1 MTRHDEGARLRHM
14 LDAAREAVGF
24 ARGKTRADL
33 HADRGLQLILTRL
46 LEIVGEA
53 ASRIPQ
59 EWRDQYPAI
68 PWSAAVAIRN
78 RLIHGYEDVDLDIV
92 WQTVE
97 EDLPRLIA
105 SLEKAIDSEPA

>member
-1 MTRHDEGARLRHM
+1 MTQHDEGARLRHM
-14 LDAAREAVGF
+14 LDVSREAVGF
-24 ARGKTRADL
+24 AKGKSRADL

-53 ASRIPQ
+53 ANKVPQ
-59 EWRDQYPAI
+59 ATRDLYPEI
-68 PWSAAVAIRN
+68 PWSAAIAVRN

-97 EDLPRLIA
+97 EDLPQLIA
-105 SLEKAIDSEPA
+105 SLEKAIKSDPA

>member
-14 LDAAREAVGF
+14 LDASREAVGF
-24 ARGKTRADL
+24 AKGKSRADL

-53 ASRIPQ
+53 ANKVPQ
-59 EWRDQYPAI
+59 TTRDLYPEI
-68 PWSAAVAIRN
+68 PWSAAIAVRN

>member
-1 MTRHDEGARLRHM
+1 MTRHDEGPRLRHM
-14 LDAAREAVGF
+14 LDASREAVGF
-24 ARGKTRADL
+24 AKGKSRADL

-53 ASRIPQ
+53 ANKVPQ
-59 EWRDQYPAI
+59 TTRDLYPEI
-68 PWSAAVAIRN
+68 PWSAAIAVRN

>member
-14 LDAAREAVGF
+14 LDASREAVGF
-24 ARGKTRADL
+24 AKGRSRADL

-53 ASRIPQ
+53 ANKVPQ
-59 EWRDQYPAI
+59 TTRDFYPQI
-68 PWSAAVAIRN
+68 PWSAAIAIRN

-92 WQTVE
+92 WQTVN
-97 EDLPRLIA
+97 EDLPRLIRE
-105 SLEKAIDSEPA
+105 LEMVVGG

>member
-1 MTRHDEGARLRHM
+1 MTQHEEAARLRHM

-24 ARGKTRADL
+24 ANGRSRSDL

-53 ASRIPQ
+53 ANRVPPAV
-59 EWRDQYPAI
+59 RDRHSEISWSEAI
-68 PWSAAVAIRN
+68 AIRN

-92 WQTVE
+92 WQTVN
-97 EDLPRLIA
+97 EDLPKLVA
-105 SLEKAIDSEPA
+105 ALEKAIEE

>member
-14 LDAAREAVGF
+14 LDASREAVGF
-24 ARGKTRADL
+24 AKGKSRADL

-53 ASRIPQ
+53 ANKVPQ
-59 EWRDQYPAI
+59 TTRDLYPEI
-68 PWSAAVAIRN
+68 PWSAAIAVRN

-92 WQTVE
+92 WQTVN
-97 EDLPRLIA
+97 EDLPPLIRA
-105 SLEKAIDSEPA
+105 LELAVGG

>member
-14 LDAAREAVGF
+14 LDASREAVGF
-24 ARGKTRADL
+24 AKGKSRADL

-53 ASRIPQ
+53 ANKVPQ
-59 EWRDQYPAI
+59 TTRDLYPEI
-68 PWSAAVAIRN
+68 PWSAAIAVRN

-97 EDLPRLIA
+97 EDFPRLIA

>member
-14 LDAAREAVGF
+14 LDASREAVGF
-24 ARGKTRADL
+24 AKGRSRADL

-53 ASRIPQ
+53 ANKVPQ
-59 EWRDQYPAI
+59 TTRDLYPEI
-68 PWSAAVAIRN
+68 PWSAAIAVRN

-92 WQTVE
+92 WQTVN
-97 EDLPRLIA
+97 EDLPPLIRA
-105 SLEKAIDSEPA
+105 LEKAVGG

>member
-14 LDAAREAVGF
+14 LDASREAVGF
-24 ARGKTRADL
+24 AEGKSRADL

-53 ASRIPQ
+53 ANKVPQ
-59 EWRDQYPAI
+59 TTRDLHPEI
-68 PWSAAVAIRN
+68 PWSAAIAVRN

-105 SLEKAIDSEPA
+105 SLGKAIDSEPA

>member
-14 LDAAREAVGF
+14 LDASREAVGF
-24 ARGKTRADL
+24 AKGKSRADL

-53 ASRIPQ
+53 ANKVPQ
-59 EWRDQYPAI
+59 TTRDLYPEI
-68 PWSAAVAIRN
+68 PWSAAIAVRN

-92 WQTVE
+92 
-97 EDLPRLIA
+97 
-105 SLEKAIDSEPA
+105 